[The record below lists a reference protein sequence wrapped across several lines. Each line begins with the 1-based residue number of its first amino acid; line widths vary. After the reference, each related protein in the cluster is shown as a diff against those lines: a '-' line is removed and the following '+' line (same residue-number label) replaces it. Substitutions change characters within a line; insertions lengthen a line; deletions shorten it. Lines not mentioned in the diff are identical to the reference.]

1 MLVHLIHELVI
12 AKFDDETPDSKKQDV
27 EEFID
32 AIRQSKSSVAW
43 TYHEGT
49 GKDKGTE
56 DIRVPTA
63 MRQVC
68 TQIITLF
75 ARAYPSIHEQWAKTT
90 LQWANSCPVRHFAC
104 RSFQIFRCTLTSLD
118 RGMLADM
125 LARLSNTIADEQP
138 DVQSFSI
145 EILETLTRIITALER
160 LHLLNFPQ
168 LFWVTCACLNT
179 VNETEFI
186 ESLGMLDILLTKV
199 DLSDPAVVKILTDH
213 TPPRWAGNFGG
224 IMPLVYRGLKSS
236 DSLDK
241 TLFIIGKTLQL
252 PDNNLLGEDS
262 RLLFCTLACLPAFLR
277 SWEAGGEEE
286 TLKTLGES
294 LVSIAESDDS
304 PDMVMVLQTFVD
316 GRYTTAKD
324 FLGQIM
330 STIKQTFFPA
340 WQAQSLI
347 FMIGLLSNRLP
358 WMKSCVLDILLCIIP
373 SVDVKSSLAFHGP
386 RLVAPVLQLLTTEYC
401 TKALKVMDLITAA
414 TGHTINLKKDSS
426 GHSRGPSETSQA
438 RELYGT
444 PMESGWSMPN
454 QSRCAKDTRENV
466 HAVFYTC
473 AASNNTVSESDATPE
488 IEFDNEDSYFPV
500 ERTATMT
507 SDDARPLA
515 EIESHAPDMPLTDLV
530 SKLDSLDDFFGDE
543 YAFEDKYQS
552 SYSDITITGYT
563 PNLADLDPEPAQYD
577 TPLSSEPHKTLSHNP
592 SLVSLSSQNLYHPP
606 PANFEARPHPTIM
619 NPTAFSNPPTT
630 TSPHPL
636 FSNLYP
642 PSVPPP
648 SGSVPRPP
656 ASARPTMHARSITSP
671 SNPVGASSTSHAGN
685 HHTNPALAPDPEL
698 GDDLFSDDERSTA
711 GYDGAGVYETILH
724 KKRSAAVA
732 AGGVGMPARMKAGGS
747 TDGKELHQGSL
758 LRGGNRMRKAQ
769 ELGSPDVPK
778 VPEAFLSGTA
788 GKGLEG

>member
-12 AKFDDETPDSKKQDV
+12 AKFDDETPDPKKKEV

-32 AIRQSKSSVAW
+32 AVRQSKSSVTW

-56 DIRVPTA
+56 DIRVPSA

-68 TQIITLF
+68 AQVITLF
-75 ARAYPSIHEQWAKTT
+75 TPAYPNIHEQWAKTT

-118 RGMLADM
+118 QGMLADM
-125 LARLSNTIADEQP
+125 LARLSNTIADQQP

-213 TPPRWAGNFGG
+213 TPQRWAGEFGG

-236 DSLDK
+236 DSLEK
-241 TLFIIGKTLQL
+241 TLLIIGKTLQL
-252 PDNNLLGEDS
+252 PDNDLLGVES
-262 RLLFCTLACLPAFLR
+262 RLLFCTLACLPTFFH
-277 SWEAGGEEE
+277 SYEVEGKEEVV
-286 TLKTLGES
+286 KNLGES
-294 LVSIAESDDS
+294 LVSIAESDGS
-304 PDMVMVLQTFVD
+304 QEMAMVLQTFTD
-316 GRYTTAKD
+316 GRYTARKD
-324 FLGQIM
+324 FLNQIM
-330 STIKQTFFPA
+330 STIKQAFFPT
-340 WQAQSLI
+340 WQVQSLI
-347 FMIGLLSNRLP
+347 FMIGLLSNKLP
-358 WMKSCVLDILLCIIP
+358 WMKSNVLETLYYIIP
-373 SVDVKSSLAFHGP
+373 SVDIKNSLELYGP
-386 RLVAPVLQLLTTEYC
+386 QLVTPVLQLLTTEHC
-401 TKALKVMDLITAA
+401 SKALQVMDLITAA
-414 TGHTINLKKDSS
+414 TGQTINLKKDPS
-426 GHSRGPSETSQA
+426 GHSRDPSETDQS

-444 PMESGWSMPN
+444 PSESGWSIP
-454 QSRCAKDTRENV
+454 SLGKCAKETRENV

-473 AASNNTVSESDATPE
+473 APSTSAASEADATPE
-488 IEFDNEDSYFPV
+488 IEFDSEDSYFPA

-507 SDDARPLA
+507 SEDARPIA
-515 EIESHAPDMPLTDLV
+515 DIDGQATDMPLTDLV

-543 YAFEDKYQS
+543 YALEDKYQS

-563 PNLADLDPEPAQYD
+563 PNLADLDPEPAPYEQPSSD
-577 TPLSSEPHKTLSHNP
+577 EPPTSLSYKP
-592 SLVSLSSQNLYHPP
+592 SLASLSSQNPYHSP
-606 PANFEARPHPTIM
+606 PASFETRPHPAM
-619 NPTAFSNPPTT
+619 NPTAFSNPPTS
-630 TSPHPL
+630 TSPLPL
-636 FSNLYP
+636 FNNLYP
-642 PSVPPP
+642 PSAPPP
-648 SGSVPRPP
+648 SGAVPHPP
-656 ASARPTMHARSITSP
+656 TSARPTMHARSITSP
-671 SNPVGASSTSHAGN
+671 SNPAGASSAVRASD
-685 HHTNPALAPDPEL
+685 HHPHLALVPDLEL

-711 GYDGAGVYETILH
+711 GYDGAGVYETIVQ

-732 AGGVGMPARMKAGGS
+732 AGGAGMPTRMKVSISG
-747 TDGKELHQGSL
+747 DGKERRQGDL

-769 ELGSPDVPK
+769 GLASPVVPK
-778 VPEAFLSGTA
+778 VPQAFLASTA
-788 GKGLEG
+788 GKGVDG